1 MSIPKFLQD
10 LAVISK
16 LSDLPNSN
24 DGLTAAE
31 LKAKFDEAPLAV
43 QKYINEVMIPAIVA
57 RKIPFAASAAINA
70 DNIQAAIELVQEQI
84 AEVSSGTIANGTVT
98 KEKLSAEVIA
108 RCFGGV
114 PWVSME
120 EPDSEDNSTRF
131 PIGQLWLRP
140 AFSVVNKAA
149 GKSWTG
155 NGCSVTDG
163 VVQGNKSSSAAT
175 ATMTLRGIG
184 QQGDRVVIL
193 FDVLE
198 KNSEVREITIT
209 VNGEVAEVASS
220 GRFEANLG
228 SGGSLTVMFTTTWS
242 SAALA
247 YDGWRLGDFTV
258 VVPDAA
264 VRQTGNAQEP
274 EDWMAFI
281 TALQPFETVNFP
293 TMVWMQTLSG
303 IWWPLLVQADGSEI
317 LLGNGKSLRTVGEEG
332 YFLGA
337 SGGQP
342 VWQHLASA
350 VAPMIS
356 GFLRMTSGSYAGN
369 GTTNHV
375 ALTVS
380 PKMLVVFPADG
391 PYETTTGNFIYDN
404 PEVFCQGSRV
414 RRVATMNTTLYRG
427 DAVLNGNVLSLVP
440 GDYGSPNN
448 YLLNR
453 PGITY
458 IWYAIY

>member
-1 MSIPKFLQD
+1 M
-10 LAVISK
+10 
-16 LSDLPNSN
+16 
-24 DGLTAAE
+24 T
-31 LKAKFDEAPLAV
+31 
-43 QKYINEVMIPAIVA
+43 
-57 RKIPFAASAAINA
+57 
-70 DNIQAAIELVQEQI
+70 
-84 AEVSSGTIANGTVT
+84 
-98 KEKLSAEVIA
+98 
-108 RCFGGV
+108 
-114 PWVSME
+114 
-120 EPDSEDNSTRF
+120 
-131 PIGQLWLRP
+131 
-140 AFSVVNKAA
+140 FS
-149 GKSWTG
+149 
-155 NGCSVTDG
+155 
-163 VVQGNKSSSAAT
+163 
-175 ATMTLRGIG
+175 GIG

-198 KNSEVREITIT
+198 KNSEVRDITIT
-209 VNGEVAEVASS
+209 VNGAAENASS
-220 GRFEANLG
+220 GRFEASLG
-228 SGGSLTVMFTTTWS
+228 SGGLLTVTFTTTWS

-281 TALQPFETVNFP
+281 TALRPFETVNFP

-391 PYETTTGNFIYDN
+391 PYDTSTGNFIYDN
-404 PEVFCQGSRV
+404 PEVFCQGSKV

-427 DAVLNGNVLSLVP
+427 EAVLNGNVLSLEP
-440 GDYGSPNN
+440 GSYGSPNN

>member
-43 QKYINEVMIPAIVA
+43 QKYINEIMIPAIVA

-120 EPDSEDNSTRF
+120 EPDSEDNSSRF

-140 AFSVVNKAA
+140 AFSVVNEAV

-163 VVQGNKSSSAAT
+163 VVQGNKSSSTAT
-175 ATMTLRGIG
+175 ATMTLNGIG

-198 KNSEVREITIT
+198 KNSEVRDITIK
-209 VNGEVAEVASS
+209 VNGGAAEDASS
-220 GRFEANLG
+220 GMFEANLG
-228 SGGSLTVMFTTTWS
+228 SGGTLSVVFTTTWS

-247 YDGWRLGDFTV
+247 YDGWRLGNFTV

-281 TALQPFETVNFP
+281 ATLQPFETVNFP

-342 VWQHLASA
+342 VWQHFASA

-356 GFLRMTSGSYAGN
+356 GFLQMTSGSYM
-369 GTTNHV
+369 GTGGGRDV
-375 ALTVS
+375 ELTVS

-391 PYETTTGNFIYDN
+391 PYEASTGNVIYDN
-404 PEVFCQGSRV
+404 PEVFCQGSTV
-414 RRVATMNTTLYRG
+414 RRVAPLNSTLYRSEATLSG
-427 DAVLNGNVLSLVP
+427 RLLSLKAVS
-440 GDYGSPNN
+440 YGGEVN
-448 YLLNR
+448 LLNR
-453 PGITY
+453 PDINY